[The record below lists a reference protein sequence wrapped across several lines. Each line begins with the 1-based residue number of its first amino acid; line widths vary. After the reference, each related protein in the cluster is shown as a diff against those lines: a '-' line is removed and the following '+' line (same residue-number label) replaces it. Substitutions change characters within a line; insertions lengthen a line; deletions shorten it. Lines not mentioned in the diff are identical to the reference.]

1 MGKTGTGTSSRGEDG
16 PLAHVSLSA
25 KLVASIIVLLSV
37 GTVCISLAI
46 TQLVSN
52 YMMQRTDSQLLQQA
66 ELVFKNTVLLNDKA
80 NASNPMISY
89 YVQAYDATSHTS
101 TVLLQP
107 VYKDGVVSRPRLPEN
122 GDLAGHELAKPYTTP
137 AIVDTSNAT
146 RTPDHSTMTMAEY
159 PWRVVALRWIS
170 EDANGIQH
178 DRGIIYIGL
187 SLGNQID
194 MIDNLTKFCVMVSI
208 AVVMLGGVVSALLV
222 QRTLEPLKR
231 IEKTAAKIANG
242 DLSQRI
248 PSAPEG
254 TEIGS
259 LARSLNLMLAQIEH
273 SFRQQQ
279 ATTDKMKRFVS
290 DASHELRTPLAAIHG
305 YAELYKMQRGA
316 GDPADALARADDSID
331 HIEASSARMT
341 VLVED
346 LLSLARLDE
355 GRGIS
360 ITQRVDLGVVLAD
373 SASDLHALDPERRI
387 RTGVV
392 GLNLNDPAHPRLAM
406 TDGPLPKVTIIA
418 DGARLQQVVTNIVGN
433 IHRYTPQD
441 SPVELSL
448 GVIGVSMDAEEL
460 TQLPPDDESMVR
472 VLRAAAEYATTNRGM
487 MVAVARFADHGPG
500 VPAEARPRIF
510 ERFYTADPSRA
521 RLKGGTGLGMAIA
534 QSVINAH
541 QGFICAGESDG
552 GGLTLT
558 LVLPLTHGD
567 DTTLE
572 DAAAADTAH
581 KDAARKESARKE
593 SARKNTA
600 RKDTAHK
607 ESTRKD
613 AARKDTARRGHGES
627 SGAAASPQPADAG
640 AERTDR
646 QSRGR
651 RRQG

>member
-1 MGKTGTGTSSRGEDG
+1 MGRMGNAAARRENG

-46 TQLVSN
+46 TQLVNN

-80 NASNPMISY
+80 NASNLMISY
-89 YVQAYDATSHTS
+89 YVQAYDANTQTS

-107 VYKDGVVSRPRLPEN
+107 VYKDGVVSRPRLPMD

-137 AIVDTSNAT
+137 AIVDTSHAT

-170 EDANGIQH
+170 EDANGNQH

-194 MIDNLTKFCVMVSI
+194 MVDNLTKFCVMVSI
-208 AVVMLGGVVSALLV
+208 AVVMLGGAVSALLV

-259 LARSLNLMLAQIEH
+259 LSRSLNLMLAQIER

-305 YAELYKMQRGA
+305 YAELYKMQRGS
-316 GDPADALARADDSID
+316 GDAADALARADDSID

-360 ITQRVDLGVVLAD
+360 ITQRVDIGAVLAD
-373 SASDLHALDPERRI
+373 SASDLHALDPERQI

-392 GLNLNDPAHPRLAM
+392 GLDMADPAHPTLTM
-406 TDGPLPKVTIIA
+406 TEGALPKVTIVA

-448 GVIGVSMDAEEL
+448 GVLGLAMEADEL
-460 TQLPPDDESMVR
+460 AQLPPDDESMAH
-472 VLRAAAEYATTNRGM
+472 VLRAAGEYTTTDRGM
-487 MVAVARFADHGPG
+487 TVAVARFADHGPG
-500 VPAEARPRIF
+500 VPAEARSKIF
-510 ERFYTADPSRA
+510 ERFYTADSSRA

-534 QSVINAH
+534 QSVVNAH
-541 QGFICAGESDG
+541 HGFICAGESDG

-558 LVLPLTHGD
+558 LILPLTQGGVTESD
-567 DTTLE
+567 E
-572 DAAAADTAH
+572 RRSDAAQP
-581 KDAARKESARKE
+581 KDAKRRGEARKETK
-593 SARKNTA
+593 
-600 RKDTAHK
+600 
-607 ESTRKD
+607 
-613 AARKDTARRGHGES
+613 
-627 SGAAASPQPADAG
+627 
-640 AERTDR
+640 
-646 QSRGR
+646 R
-651 RRQG
+651 RRSTDAQSVQ

>member
-1 MGKTGTGTSSRGEDG
+1 MGRTGTGAASRGEGG
-16 PLAHVSLSA
+16 PLARVSLSA

-37 GTVCISLAI
+37 GTVCISLAL

-89 YVQAYDATSHTS
+89 YVQAYDASSHTS

-107 VYKDGVVSRPRLPEN
+107 VYKDGVVSRPQLPAN
-122 GDLAGHELAKPYTTP
+122 GDLSGHELAKPYTTP

-259 LARSLNLMLAQIEH
+259 LSRSLNLMLAQIER

-305 YAELYKMQRGA
+305 YAELYKMQRGT
-316 GDPADALARADDSID
+316 GDAADALLRADDSID

-346 LLSLARLDE
+346 LLSLTRLDE
-355 GRGIS
+355 GQGIS
-360 ITQRVDLGVVLAD
+360 ITQRVDLGAVLAD

-387 RTGVV
+387 STGVV
-392 GLNLNDPAHPRLAM
+392 GLDMADPAHPALTM

-433 IHRYTPQD
+433 IHRYTPHD

-448 GVIGVSMDAEEL
+448 GVIGVAMDVDEL
-460 TQLPPDDESMVR
+460 AQLPPDDESMAR
-472 VLRAAAEYATTNRGM
+472 VLRAAAEYTTTNRGM

-500 VPAEARPRIF
+500 VPAEARAKIF

-534 QSVINAH
+534 HSVVNAH

-558 LVLPLTHGD
+558 LVLPLTRGD
-567 DTTLE
+567 DTTLD
-572 DAAAADTAH
+572 DAAGADQAHKDADH
-581 KDAARKESARKE
+581 KDAARRDRTRKG
-593 SARKNTA
+593 
-600 RKDTAHK
+600 TAHK
-607 ESTRKD
+607 EAAGKTVRRPP
-613 AARKDTARRGHGES
+613 AARTPSGE
-627 SGAAASPQPADAG
+627 GG
-640 AERTDR
+640 RKGFE
-646 QSRGR
+646 SRGR
-651 RRQG
+651 LRTA

>member
-1 MGKTGTGTSSRGEDG
+1 MTEHGTGGGTSVPAPARTAWDG
-16 PLAHVSLSA
+16 RKGLLAHVSLSA

-46 TQLVSN
+46 TQLVNN
-52 YMMQRTDSQLLQQA
+52 YMTQRTDNQLLQQA
-66 ELVFKNTVLLNDKA
+66 DLVFRNTTLLNSKA
-80 NASNPMISY
+80 NPTNPMISY
-89 YVQAYDATSHTS
+89 YVQAYDAHTGTS
-101 TVLLQP
+101 TILLQP
-107 VYKDGVVSRPRLPEN
+107 VYKDGVVSRPDLPTD
-122 GDLAGHELAKPYTTP
+122 GSLDGHELAKPYTTP
-137 AIVDTSNAT
+137 AIVDTSNTT
-146 RTPDHSTMTMAEY
+146 RTPDHATMTMAEY

-178 DRGIIYIGL
+178 NRGIIYIGL
-187 SLGNQID
+187 SLGNQSD

-231 IEKTAAKIANG
+231 IEKTAAKIASG

-259 LARSLNLMLAQIEH
+259 LSRSLNLMLAQIER

-279 ATTDKMKRFVS
+279 TTTDKMKRFVS

-316 GDPADALARADDSID
+316 GDGEHALELADDSID

-360 ITQRVDLGVVLAD
+360 ITQHVDFGAVIAD
-373 SASDLHALDPERRI
+373 SASDLHALDPQREI
-387 RTGVV
+387 RTGVI
-392 GLNLNDPAHPRLAM
+392 GLDFDDPIHPKFTM
-406 TDGPLPKVTIIA
+406 TAGALPKVTLVA

-441 SPVELSL
+441 SPVELAL
-448 GVIGVSMDAEEL
+448 GVIGASMGADEL
-460 TQLPPDDESMVR
+460 TQLPPDDDSIAH
-472 VLRAAAEYATTNRGM
+472 VLHAALMYTKTNHGAAF
-487 MVAVARFADHGPG
+487 AVARFVDHGPG
-500 VPAEARPRIF
+500 VPAESRSRIF

-534 QSVINAH
+534 QSVVNAH
-541 QGFICAGESDG
+541 HGFICATESEG

-558 LVLPLTHGD
+558 IILPLTPNGEAHEGAHAD
-567 DTTLE
+567 LE
-572 DAAAADTAH
+572 PAAVANPAAVADPTDHA
-581 KDAARKESARKE
+581 KDGRKTERK
-593 SARKNTA
+593 A
-600 RKDTAHK
+600 D
-607 ESTRKD
+607 
-613 AARKDTARRGHGES
+613 RRGG
-627 SGAAASPQPADAG
+627 
-640 AERTDR
+640 RTKP
-646 QSRGR
+646 
-651 RRQG
+651 

>member
-1 MGKTGTGTSSRGEDG
+1 MGRTGTGAASRGESG

-89 YVQAYDATSHTS
+89 YVQAYDASSHTS

-107 VYKDGVVSRPRLPEN
+107 VYKDGVVSRPRLPAN
-122 GDLAGHELAKPYTTP
+122 GDLSGHELAKPYTTP
-137 AIVDTSNAT
+137 AIVDVSNAT

-242 DLSQRI
+242 DLSRRI
-248 PSAPEG
+248 PPAPEG

-259 LARSLNLMLAQIEH
+259 LSRSLNLMLAQIER

-305 YAELYKMQRGA
+305 YAELYKMQRGI
-316 GDPADALARADDSID
+316 GDAADAISRADDSID

-360 ITQRVDLGVVLAD
+360 ITQRVDLGAVLAD

-387 RTGVV
+387 RTGGV
-392 GLNLNDPAHPRLAM
+392 GLDMADPAHPALTM
-406 TDGPLPKVTIIA
+406 TDGPLPKVTVIA

-433 IHRYTPQD
+433 IHRYTPHD

-448 GVIGVSMDAEEL
+448 GVIGVAMDVDEL
-460 TQLPPDDESMVR
+460 AQLPPDDESMAR
-472 VLRAAAEYATTNRGM
+472 VLRAAAEYTTTNRGM

-500 VPAEARPRIF
+500 VPAEARAKIF

-534 QSVINAH
+534 QSVVNAH

-558 LVLPLTHGD
+558 LVLPLTRGD
-567 DTTLE
+567 DTTLD
-572 DAAAADTAH
+572 DAAGADQAHKDTDH
-581 KDAARKESARKE
+581 KDAARKDRTRKG
-593 SARKNTA
+593 
-600 RKDTAHK
+600 TAHK
-607 ESTRKD
+607 EAAGKAVRRPP
-613 AARKDTARRGHGES
+613 AARTPSGE
-627 SGAAASPQPADAG
+627 GGRKGFEP
-640 AERTDR
+640 
-646 QSRGR
+646 RGR
-651 RRQG
+651 RRTA